1 MSRSRNIK
9 PGFFKNELLAECSP
23 LARLLFAGLWCV
35 ADREGRLEDRPKR
48 LKIECLPYD
57 DCDIDA
63 LLNELAS
70 RGFIVRYVVEGAGF
84 IAIPEFLKHQ
94 RPHMKEAASTIPAPN
109 EHQPRQV
116 QEPEIPERAALI
128 PDSLNPHPDSNNNP
142 SDCLSSADDCP
153 HAEILRLYHEIL
165 PANPR
170 MKVWNG
176 QRAKHLRARWREEP
190 KRQSLDYW
198 RRFFEKCAASRFLT
212 GQTVGKDGRA
222 FLPGLDWLILPTNF
236 AKVIE
241 GRYDD

>member
-116 QEPEIPERAALI
+116 QEPEITERAALI
-128 PDSLNPHPDSNNNP
+128 PDSLNPHTDSLKEQDAP
-142 SDCLSSADDCP
+142 P
-153 HAEILRLYHEIL
+153 
-165 PANPR
+165 PAAPTP
-170 MKVWNG
+170 
-176 QRAKHLRARWREEP
+176 RAKWPEAPDDVPEQIWR
-190 KRQSLDYW
+190 
-198 RRFFEKCAASRFLT
+198 
-212 GQTVGKDGRA
+212 
-222 FLPGLDWLILPTNF
+222 DWLTLRKAKKAPVTETVIRKARNEAGKAGLSF
-236 AKVIE
+236 ADFLAVWCARGSQGLEADWLKPHE
-241 GRYDD
+241 RPAPQTRKRPLL